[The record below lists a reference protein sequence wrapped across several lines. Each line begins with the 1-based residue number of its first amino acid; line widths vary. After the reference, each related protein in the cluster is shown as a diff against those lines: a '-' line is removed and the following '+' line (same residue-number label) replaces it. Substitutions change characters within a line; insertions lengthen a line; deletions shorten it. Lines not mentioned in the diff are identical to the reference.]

1 MAKRRSSK
9 SSAWMIGAA
18 LALAWPAAHARAETA
33 LDTRCTGKPDVAWDV
48 QVAGCTEAITLGKF
62 TGKDLAKALTSRAQA
77 YAQTGDL
84 DRSLADIEQV
94 IRLDP
99 SDAFAVGARG
109 DIYLVRKD
117 YDHALA
123 DYSKAAA
130 LAPDFDLALI
140 GRGIVFLAT
149 GKYDNAVADSIQRS
163 GCNRPPP
170 RRCTGAASPNA
181 SRAMLRPARQTS
193 RRRRRSTRTSTA
205 RTR

>member
-1 MAKRRSSK
+1 MLCTVL
-9 SSAWMIGAA
+9 A
-18 LALAWPAAHARAETA
+18 LALPVAHARAETA
-33 LDTRCTGKPDVAWDV
+33 LDARCTGKPDVAWDA
-48 QVAGCTEAITLGKF
+48 QIAGCTEAIASGKF
-62 TGKDLAKALTSRAQA
+62 TGKDLAKALTYRAQA

-99 SDAFAVGARG
+99 NDAFAVGARG
-109 DIYLVRKD
+109 DINLVKKD

-149 GKYDNAVADSIQRS
+149 GKYDNAVAEFDSALRLQPAS
-163 GCNRPPP
+163 
-170 RRCTGAASPNA
+170 AAA
-181 SRAMLRPARQTS
+181 LYWRGITKRQQGDAAGS
-193 RRRRRSTRTSTA
+193 EADIVAAKKIDPHVDR
-205 RTR
+205 

>member
-18 LALAWPAAHARAETA
+18 LALTWPAAHARAETA

-48 QVAGCTEAITLGKF
+48 QVAGCTEAITSGKF

-149 GKYDNAVADSIQRS
+149 GKYDNAVDEFDSALRLQPASAAALYWRGITKRQQGDVAAGEADI
-163 GCNRPPP
+163 
-170 RRCTGAASPNA
+170 TAAKKIDPHVD
-181 SRAMLRPARQTS
+181 R
-193 RRRRRSTRTSTA
+193 
-205 RTR
+205 